1 MRINFKHFLSLLFAL
16 FVQIAVA
23 QEITVTGVVTDQ
35 AGIPIPGANVLVK
48 GTKSSTQTDFSGIFA
63 IKATTS
69 DILTISFVGMTTVEV
84 KASAK
89 VSVKLKDAS
98 NLLENVVVVGYGTQS
113 KKKMTDATVGVK
125 AKDIQNVPVS
135 NVQSALVGKL
145 AGVQITQT
153 NGKVEGGINI
163 RVRGQASIS
172 AGTQPLYVLDG
183 MPLINQNESTNG
195 APLNPLLTLSPSEIE
210 SIDVLKDASSAAI
223 YGSRG
228 ANGVVLITTKKGKA
242 GKTSFAVNFSQGVSE
257 ATNKLKWLNA
267 DQYIELFTESRLNA
281 NRSNPQNPGNKFDQL
296 AAGTDWRNREVN
308 TDWQDLAFRTGFTT
322 DADISASGGND
333 KTTYFLSAAYQKNEG
348 ILVANDLQKFNFRN
362 NISTKISDMFLVGMN
377 LSFSRSSIH
386 RNTNDNSF
394 TTPLQAVAQA
404 PISPARNADGTA
416 NTATQYVNFLAALD
430 NQSNETIIRRVTGK
444 FFGELKLA
452 KGLKF
457 NSDVLYDLYSQT
469 QDNWYGANYPFI
481 ATDGEVFAAAVNN
494 ESHTLSNYFTYDK
507 TFGEAHNLN
516 VVAGHEFTS
525 FSSRY
530 QDVTSIYFPSDNF
543 QTIDGGAEIING
555 SGSETDYAFDSFFA
569 RASYSYNNKYLFKAS
584 IRRDGSSRFGEN
596 KRYGIFPAVSAGW
609 VISEEDFLKDN
620 SVISNLK
627 LRASYGETGNA
638 EIGNFQ
644 SRSLYSMAA
653 YDTKAGLLPTQPGN
667 NDLTWEKSKQLDLGI
682 DYGFLNNRITGE
694 IDYYNKRTDGLLF
707 NVPLPISS
715 GASSIARNIG
725 LVESKGFEFVVNGK
739 IIDNTDFNW
748 NTSFNLTTNNSKVLE
763 LPDNNQDIIG
773 SFTINRVGENI
784 NSFYLVEY
792 AGVDPANGDALFYKN
807 TKNAD
812 GSIDRTKTND
822 YSEAERTVA
831 GNPFPTLM
839 AGLTNTI
846 NYKSLDFSFTFQGEW
861 GASIY
866 NSAGIYQSAN
876 GDFWDNQTVDQ
887 MNRWQKPGD
896 ITNVPQA
903 RYSRGNGTQASTRYL
918 DGVDFIRLRNLTIGY
933 SLPKNVIEKAGLSK
947 VRIYLT
953 GVNVL
958 TLTNYK
964 GYDPEARADQG
975 NRIGEEFYSAPPA
988 RTFAIGANFNF

>member
-113 KKKMTDATVGVK
+113 KGKMTDATVGVK

-494 ESHTLSNYFTYDK
+494 ESYTLSNYFTYDK

-715 GASSIARNIG
+715 GAGTIARNIG
-725 LVESKGFEFVVNGK
+725 LVESKGFEFVLNGK

>member
-1 MRINFKHFLSLLFAL
+1 M
-16 FVQIAVA
+16 QIAVA

-494 ESHTLSNYFTYDK
+494 ESYTLSNYFTYDK

>member
-23 QEITVTGVVTDQ
+23 QEITVSGVVTDQ

-48 GTKSSTQTDFSGIFA
+48 GTKSSTQTDFSGNFA
-63 IKATTS
+63 IKASS
-69 DILTISFVGMTTVEV
+69 DDVLVVSFVGMSTVEV
-84 KASAK
+84 KASAR
-89 VSVKLKDAS
+89 VAVKLKDAS

-113 KKKMTDATVGVK
+113 KGKMTDATVGVK

-281 NRSNPQNPGNKFDQL
+281 NRSNPQDPGNKFDQL
-296 AAGTDWRNREVN
+296 AAGTDWRNREVD

-362 NISTKISDMFLVGMN
+362 NISTKISDKFLVGMN

-494 ESHTLSNYFTYDK
+494 ESYTLSNYFTYDK
-507 TFGEAHNLN
+507 TFGESHNLN
-516 VVAGHEFTS
+516 LVAGHEFTS

-569 RASYSYNNKYLFKAS
+569 RASYSYNNKYLLKAS

-620 SVISNLK
+620 GVISNLK

-739 IIDNTDFNW
+739 IIDNNDFNW
-748 NTSFNLTTNNSKVLE
+748 TTSFNLTTNNSNVLE

-792 AGVDPANGDALFYKN
+792 AGVDPLNGDALFYKN

-918 DGVDFIRLRNLTIGY
+918 DGADFIRLRNLTIGY

-958 TLTNYK
+958 TFTNYS